1 MTSQRLATLGVFWGV
16 VERATTQGV
25 SFVVVLLLAR
35 LLGPETYGLVTL
47 AATIALLGQ
56 SLLGETFSQALIQQ
70 KALEPAHASS
80 LFWILLCAGLAASL
94 LQIALADSLA
104 ALFGEPDLAPILRAL
119 APLLFIAAL
128 QAVPAAL
135 FKRELRFRALAAA
148 SVTGTM
154 FGGIA
159 GVALAYSGFGPWSI
173 VANLLIQN
181 ALITASIWRQ
191 SPFRPS
197 RSYSF
202 SRFAD
207 LWSYGQYTLLLRV
220 AAFTANQG
228 PRILVGYLFGP
239 IALGAF
245 SLGLRMIE
253 MLYQLLTLP
262 AVNVAIAVIAKLRDE
277 PKGLERAILDVTQ
290 LSVMISA
297 PIFVMLAL
305 IAPFVV
311 PLLFGPQ
318 WTESVTII
326 QILCAYGVV
335 GACGLIWGSI
345 IAGLGRPDITLRTTS
360 IAAIVSLV
368 ILLLTARY
376 GLAAASIAFV
386 VRGYVTL
393 PFMPIVIARLTGIS
407 ARKQYGVLIPILG
420 SVALMGGVVE
430 ALIIVLSGSVSPLT
444 ITATALG
451 SGAAIYAL
459 ALYVF
464 ASPALKLSASFL
476 AQLRP
481 NRHLSEA
488 RSS

>member
-16 VERATTQGV
+16 IERATTQGV

-35 LLGPETYGLVTL
+35 LLGPESYGLVAL

-70 KALEPAHASS
+70 KALAPAHASS
-80 LFWILLCAGLAASL
+80 LFWILLGAGLIATV
-94 LQIALADSLA
+94 LQIVLADSVA
-104 ALFGEPDLAPILRAL
+104 AVFAEPELGPILRAL
-119 APLLFIAAL
+119 SPLLFIAAL

-135 FKRELRFRALAAA
+135 FKRELKFRALAAA
-148 SVTGTM
+148 FVNGTV

-159 GVALAYSGFGPWSI
+159 GVALAYSGFGAWSI
-173 VANLLIQN
+173 VANLLLQN

-191 SPFRPS
+191 SPFRPLLAYSSS
-197 RSYSF
+197 RLF
-202 SRFAD
+202 E

-239 IALGAF
+239 LALGAF
-245 SLGLRMIE
+245 SLGLRLIE

-262 AVNVAIAVIAKLRDE
+262 AVNVAIAMIAKLRDE
-277 PKGLERAILDVTQ
+277 PKGLERAILEVTQ
-290 LSVMISA
+290 LSVMVSA
-297 PIFVMLAL
+297 PVFVMLAL
-305 IAPFVV
+305 IAPFAV
-311 PLLFGPQ
+311 PLLFGSN
-318 WTESVTII
+318 WTESIEII

-335 GACGLIWGSI
+335 GSCGLIWGSI
-345 IAGLGRPDITLRTTS
+345 VAGLGRPDITLRTTT

-368 ILLLTARY
+368 VLLLTARY

-386 VRGYVTL
+386 IRGYVTL
-393 PFMPIVIARLTGIS
+393 PFMPVVIAQLTGIT
-407 ARKQYGVLIPILG
+407 AQKQYGVLVPILG
-420 SVALMGGVVE
+420 SVAIMGGVVE
-430 ALIIVLSGSVSPLT
+430 GLIIMLSGLLSPLALTAAAVALGALIYT
-444 ITATALG
+444 
-451 SGAAIYAL
+451 L

-464 ASPALKLSASFL
+464 APTALRLSASFL
-476 AQLRP
+476 AHLRP
-481 NRHLSEA
+481 NRHILEA